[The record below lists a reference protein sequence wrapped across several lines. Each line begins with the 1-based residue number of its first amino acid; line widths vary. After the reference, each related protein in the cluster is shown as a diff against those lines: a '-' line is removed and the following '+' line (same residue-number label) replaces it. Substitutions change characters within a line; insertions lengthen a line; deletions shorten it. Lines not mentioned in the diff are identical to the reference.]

1 MLSMTTLAETPQK
14 SAVLSRSARIVILGL
29 IHVVAIGVLLIYEN
43 GIVQIVAA
51 LLTWGLLNFFWL
63 MLLRRPA
70 VAALLS
76 FGTVVALMVLSMFK
90 HQFLSRTITFLDVIM
105 VDTETTQFLFDVFP
119 DIGWQLAGA
128 AIVFLPLLAFIWW
141 LDPLR
146 MRRLVALAGFVLCFA
161 ALAAVSLLLP
171 LDRED
176 EFFDRNF
183 VSKFARSTAVAVVDL
198 TTGRLLESD
207 ARAADRLDVA
217 SAPECQSNVKRP
229 HIFLV
234 LDESSFDATM
244 MPGTKVPPN
253 YRNHFRSFDG
263 KERRFVV
270 EGAGGPTWYTEY
282 NVLTGLSSRSYGRF
296 AEGVTRLA
304 AGRVNRGLPQVLKNC
319 GYQTFSAYPQPGA
332 FLNARGFQTSAGIE
346 RFLQAQDIGSRDRNP
361 DDFYYD
367 FAIRTFTWERANGPV
382 FYFLYTVANHFPWSF
397 TFRPD
402 LTPGWK
408 GFGNRFDV
416 DEFLR
421 RQLMSAHYY
430 QQFLEKLRRQFP
442 DESFLIVRFG
452 DHQPSFARNFVN
464 PGLQVE
470 EIVERIQQF
479 DPRYFTAYYAIDTI
493 NFTPADLS
501 SALDT
506 LDAPY
511 LPLVVLEAAGIP
523 LDASFAEQKKILQ
536 RCRGQFYFCNRGAE
550 ARRFNRML
558 IDAGLIKGL

>member
-1 MLSMTTLAETPQK
+1 MTTLAETPEK

-128 AIVFLPLLAFIWW
+128 TTVFLSLLALIWW

-161 ALAAVSLLLP
+161 ALAGMSLLLP

-217 SAPECQSNVKRP
+217 SAPECQPNVKRP

-304 AGRVNRGLPQVLKNC
+304 AGRVNRGLPHVLRNC

-382 FYFLYTVANHFPWSF
+382 FYFLYTVANHFPWNF

-430 QQFLEKLRRQFP
+430 QEFLEKLKRQFP

>member
-1 MLSMTTLAETPQK
+1 MIG
-14 SAVLSRSARIVILGL
+14 RSAWIAILAL
-29 IHVVAIGVLLIYEN
+29 IHVVAIGLLLIYEN
-43 GIVQIVAA
+43 GAVPIAA
-51 LLTWGLLNFFWL
+51 SLLTWALLNFFWL
-63 MLLRRPA
+63 MILRRPA
-70 VAALLS
+70 VAAIVA
-76 FGTVVALMVLSMFK
+76 FGTVVAIMVLSLFK
-90 HQFLSRTITFLDVIM
+90 HQFLGRTITFLDVIM
-105 VDTETTQFLFDVFP
+105 VDIETTQFLFDVFP
-119 DIGWQLAGA
+119 NIGWQAA
-128 AIVFLPLLAFIWW
+128 ATAIVFLPLLGFVWW

-146 MRRLVALAGFVLCFA
+146 VRRRFALAGFVLCFV
-161 ALAAVSLLLP
+161 ALAGASLLLP

-183 VSKFARSTAVAVVDL
+183 ISKFARSTAVAVVDL
-198 TTGRLLESD
+198 TTGRFLESD
-207 ARAADRLDVA
+207 AKAAERLDVEMA
-217 SAPECQSNVKRP
+217 TECPSDAKRP
-229 HIFLV
+229 HIFLI

-244 MPGTKVPPN
+244 MPGIRVPAN
-253 YRNHFRSFDG
+253 YKNHFRSIDG
-263 KERRFVV
+263 KERRLIV

-296 AEGVTRLA
+296 AEGVTRIA
-304 AGRVNRGLPQVLKNC
+304 AGRVTRGLPHVLRRC
-319 GYQTFSAYPQPGA
+319 GYRTFSAYPQPGA

-346 RFLQAQDIGSRDRNP
+346 RFLQAQDIGSRDRNT

-367 FAIRTFTWERANGPV
+367 FAIRTFTWERTNGPV
-382 FYFLYTVANHFPWSF
+382 FYFLYTVANHFPWNF
-397 TFRPD
+397 TFRPE

-421 RQLMSAHYY
+421 RQTMSARYY
-430 QQFLEKLRRQFP
+430 AEFLAKLRSQFP
-442 DESFLIVRFG
+442 GKSFLIVRFG
-452 DHQPSFARNFVN
+452 DHQPSFARYFVN
-464 PGLQVE
+464 PNLRLE
-470 EIVERIQQF
+470 EVIERIQQF
-479 DPRYFTAYYAIDTI
+479 DSRYFTAYYAIDAI

-501 SALDT
+501 SALDN

-511 LPLVVLEAAGIP
+511 LPLVVLEAAGVP

>member
-1 MLSMTTLAETPQK
+1 MTTLAETPEK

-128 AIVFLPLLAFIWW
+128 TTVFLSLLALIWW

-161 ALAAVSLLLP
+161 ALAGMSLLLP

-217 SAPECQSNVKRP
+217 SAPECQPNVKRP

-304 AGRVNRGLPQVLKNC
+304 AGRVNRGLPHVLRNC

-382 FYFLYTVANHFPWSF
+382 FYFLYTVANHFPWNF
-397 TFRPD
+397 TFRPA

-430 QQFLEKLRRQFP
+430 QEFLEKLKRQFP

>member
-1 MLSMTTLAETPQK
+1 MTTLAETPEK

-128 AIVFLPLLAFIWW
+128 TTVFLSLLALIWW

-161 ALAAVSLLLP
+161 ALAGMSLLLP

-217 SAPECQSNVKRP
+217 SAPECQPNVKRP

-253 YRNHFRSFDG
+253 YRDHFRSFDG

-304 AGRVNRGLPQVLKNC
+304 AGRVNRGLPHVLRNC

-382 FYFLYTVANHFPWSF
+382 FYFLYTVANHFPWNF

-430 QQFLEKLRRQFP
+430 QEFLEKLKRQFP

>member
-1 MLSMTTLAETPQK
+1 MTTLAETPEK

-119 DIGWQLAGA
+119 DIGWQLVGA
-128 AIVFLPLLAFIWW
+128 AMVFLSLLALIWW

-161 ALAAVSLLLP
+161 ALAGMSLLLP

-217 SAPECQSNVKRP
+217 SAPECQPNVKRP

-304 AGRVNRGLPQVLKNC
+304 AGRVNRGLPHVLRNC

-382 FYFLYTVANHFPWSF
+382 FYFLYTVANHFPWNF

-430 QQFLEKLRRQFP
+430 QEFLEKLKRQFP

>member
-1 MLSMTTLAETPQK
+1 MLSMSLAESPQK
-14 SAVLSRSARIVILGL
+14 VAMIGRAAWFAILGL
-29 IHVVAIGVLLIYEN
+29 IHVAAIGLLLIYEN
-43 GIVQIVAA
+43 GVVPIVAA
-51 LLTWGLLNFFWL
+51 LLTWGLLNFFW
-63 MLLRRPA
+63 MILLRRPA
-70 VAALLS
+70 AAAVLS
-76 FGTVVALMVLSMFK
+76 LGTVITLTILSLFK

-105 VDTETTQFLFDVFP
+105 VDTETTQFLFNVFP
-119 DIGWQLAGA
+119 EIGSQIAAA
-128 AIVFLPLLAFIWW
+128 AILFLPALGFVWW

-146 MRRLVALAGFVLCFA
+146 IQRRIALSGFALCFA
-161 ALAAVSLLLP
+161 VLAGMSLLLP

-183 VSKFARSTAVAVVDL
+183 VSKFARSTVVAVVDL
-198 TTGRLLESD
+198 TTGRFLESD
-207 ARAADRLDVA
+207 AKVAERLAPAAEA
-217 SAPECQSNVKRP
+217 ECSSTAKRP

-244 MPGTKVPPN
+244 MPGTKVPAN

-263 KERRFVV
+263 KERRLLV

-296 AEGVTRLA
+296 AEGVTRIA
-304 AGRVNRGLPQVLKNC
+304 AGRVNRGLPHVLRRC

-346 RFLQAQDIGSRDRNP
+346 RFLQAQDIGSRERNT

-367 FAIRTFTWERANGPV
+367 FAIRTFTWERGNGPV
-382 FYFLYTVANHFPWSF
+382 FYFLYTVANHFPWNF

-408 GFGNRFDV
+408 GFGNQFGV

-421 RQLMSAHYY
+421 RQLMSAQYY
-430 QQFLEKLRRQFP
+430 AEFLEKLRRQFP
-442 DESFLIVRFG
+442 TESFLIVRFG
-452 DHQPSFARNFVN
+452 DHQPGFARYFIN
-464 PGLQVE
+464 PRLEIE
-470 EIVERIQQF
+470 EVVERIRQF
-479 DPRYFTAYYAIDTI
+479 DPRYFTSYYAIDTI
-493 NFTPADLS
+493 NFTPVDLS

-511 LPLVVLEAAGIP
+511 LPLVVLEAAGVP
-523 LDASFAEQKKILQ
+523 LDGSFAEQKKILQ
-536 RCRGQFYFCNRGAE
+536 RCRGQFYLCNQGAE